1 VPLRKNGCRESSFR
15 DVDAWFA
22 NPESDRAEIEQVLAE
37 TGRRIASDLLSDAPP
52 DPQCFLSTLNGKVTP
67 Q

>member
-1 VPLRKNGCRESSFR
+1 
-15 DVDAWFA
+15 VDTWFA
-22 NPESDRAEIEQVLAE
+22 NPALGRAEIEEVLAA